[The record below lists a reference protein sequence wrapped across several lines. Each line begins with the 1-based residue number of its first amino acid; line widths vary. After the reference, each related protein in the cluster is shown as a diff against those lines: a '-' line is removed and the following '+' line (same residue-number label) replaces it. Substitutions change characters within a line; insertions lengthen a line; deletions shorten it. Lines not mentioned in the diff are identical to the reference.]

1 VHPNQINLGVFD
13 ERPSIDGP
21 VRITVKRDRL
31 RLPFAP
37 NLDLDIATFENLS
50 DSRFRFAANVF
61 ASENFSMYC
70 MRRR

>member
-1 VHPNQINLGVFD
+1 LHPNQINLGVFD
-13 ERPSIDGP
+13 ERSSIDGP

-50 DSRFRFAANVF
+50 DSRFLF
-61 ASENFSMYC
+61 
-70 MRRR
+70 RRQRLRQ